1 MTYLYIL
8 LALLAGAVVTI
19 QVGVNNSLRAGIG
32 SPLIAALISFVVGSA
47 CLLTYTLAVR
57 APWPS
62 AATLAGLP
70 SWSWLGGALGAF
82 YVATSILVAPKLG
95 AANLI
100 GITVAAQ
107 LLTSLVLDHYGAI
120 GFAQYDINL
129 WRIAGALLMVAGAVL
144 ILKN

>member
-8 LALLAGAVVTI
+8 LALAAGVLLPI
-19 QVGVNNSLRAGIG
+19 QVGVNNSLRAGVG
-32 SPLIAALISFVVGSA
+32 TPLIAALISFVVGSA
-47 CLLTYTLAVR
+47 CLLAYTLVVR

-70 SWSWLGGALGAF
+70 SWSWMGGALGAF
-82 YVATSILVAPKLG
+82 YVAASILAAQKLG

-120 GFAQYDINL
+120 GYAQHDINL
-129 WRIAGALLMVAGAVL
+129 WRIAGALLMIAGAVL